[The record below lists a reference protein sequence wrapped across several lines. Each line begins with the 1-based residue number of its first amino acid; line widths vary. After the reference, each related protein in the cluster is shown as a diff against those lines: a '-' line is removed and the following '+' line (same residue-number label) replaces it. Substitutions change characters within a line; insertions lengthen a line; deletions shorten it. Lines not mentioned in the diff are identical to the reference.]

1 MTELASSPVKRPREN
16 NKLNGSTITEGTIKM
31 YKRDP
36 AHRVFVNRSLNMAK
50 IKIFGF
56 DMDYTLAVYKS
67 PVYEDMGFEK
77 LKERLVAIGYPK
89 EIEDFKYDPAFP
101 CRGLWFDRQFGTLLK
116 VDCYGNVL
124 VAVHG
129 FRFMKSY
136 EIGKMYPNKYVQL
149 DENRIYVL
157 NTLFNIPETYMIA
170 CMIDFFISKKDYEQS
185 DMGVRCGDLFM
196 SYKSIFQDI
205 RNSVD
210 WVHFHGDMKDHT
222 VQNLEKFVHKDKRL
236 PLFLERIRQHGQK
249 TMIIT
254 NSDYKYT
261 NKIMEYLLDFPEFQ
275 QPEQGTKGRDWITF
289 FDYVVVDA
297 KKPMFFKDGTILRKV
312 DRATGSLSLGHHMG
326 PLEKGCVYSGGS
338 VDVISELVGAKGKD
352 VLYVGDHIFGDI
364 LKSKK
369 ERGWR
374 TFLVVPEMAQEL
386 KVWTEQKSLF
396 DQIENLECEM
406 ADSFRDLDSSTREI
420 PDISKYKKE
429 MMETVH
435 KLDLSYGMLGS
446 IFRSGSRQTFFSAQ
460 VQRYADLYTSNLLSL
475 LHYPF
480 TYMFRAPSMLMPH
493 ESTVDHDRH
502 YAVEDGDT
510 SLGLRQRPK
519 DFDIETPT
527 KIMRQNNVP
536 HLHANMPCK
545 VTHYHD
551 EDEDSDEDSSSAM
564 SDKSG

>member
-1 MTELASSPVKRPREN
+1 
-16 NKLNGSTITEGTIKM
+16 M

-89 EIEDFKYDPAFP
+89 EINEFKYDPAFP
-101 CRGLWFDRQFGTLLK
+101 CRGLWFDKQFGTLLK

-129 FRFMKSY
+129 FRFMKSW

-170 CMIDFFISKKDYEQS
+170 CMIDFFITKKDYEQS

-210 WVHFHGDMKDHT
+210 WVHYHGDMKDYT
-222 VQNLEKFVHKDKRL
+222 VQNLETYVHKDKRL

-261 NKIMEYLLDFPEFQ
+261 NKIMEYLLDFPETIKDWHLVCGVSVLVFIDFITMTIWTAVDPLVYEKTSLDTEKTGQ
-275 QPEQGTKGRDWITF
+275 DVFVEPYILTCSSKSYAWMGVIMAVKGLLLLFGAFIAVETRNIKMNLLNEAKEIALTIYTVLVLAGIGVPINF
-289 FDYVVVDA
+289 VVEKNID
-297 KKPMFFKDGTILRKV
+297 FK
-312 DRATGSLSLGHHMG
+312 
-326 PLEKGCVYSGGS
+326 
-338 VDVISELVGAKGKD
+338 
-352 VLYVGDHIFGDI
+352 
-364 LKSKK
+364 
-369 ERGWR
+369 
-374 TFLVVPEMAQEL
+374 
-386 KVWTEQKSLF
+386 
-396 DQIENLECEM
+396 
-406 ADSFRDLDSSTREI
+406 
-420 PDISKYKKE
+420 
-429 MMETVH
+429 
-435 KLDLSYGMLGS
+435 YGVTS
-446 IFRSGSRQTFFSAQ
+446 IFVILGTTVMLAACLFPKVYTVLKISVADESIMVANMRAQT
-460 VQRYADLYTSNLLSL
+460 VN
-475 LHYPF
+475 
-480 TYMFRAPSMLMPH
+480 APVDK
-493 ESTVDHDRH
+493 STVLKIQITQLESKLKK
-502 YAVEDGDT
+502 VED
-510 SLGLRQRPK
+510 
-519 DFDIETPT
+519 E
-527 KIMRQNNVP
+527 
-536 HLHANMPCK
+536 LHS
-545 VTHYHD
+545 Y
-551 EDEDSDEDSSSAM
+551 
-564 SDKSG
+564 KSNGVDG

>member
-1 MTELASSPVKRPREN
+1 MTELPSSPVKRPREN
-16 NKLNGSTITEGTIKM
+16 NKLNGSTVTEGNIKM

-36 AHRVFVNRSLNMAK
+36 AHRIYKTNVS
-50 IKIFGF
+50 FGRLKVEGSVLE
-56 DMDYTLAVYKS
+56 TLYKFKSGLYKS

-89 EIEDFKYDPAFP
+89 EINEFKYDPAFP

-129 FRFMKSY
+129 FRFMKSW

-170 CMIDFFISKKDYEQS
+170 CMIDFFITKKDYEQS

-210 WVHFHGDMKDHT
+210 WVHYHGDMKDYT
-222 VQNLEKFVHKDKRL
+222 VQNLETFVHKDKRL

-261 NKIMEYLLDFPEFQ
+261 NKIMEYLLDFPEVS
-275 QPEQGTKGRDWITF
+275 KVY
-289 FDYVVVDA
+289 YVVVDA

-326 PLEKGCVYSGGS
+326 PLEQGCVYSGGS

-396 DQIENLECEM
+396 DQIETLECEM
-406 ADSFRDLDSSTREI
+406 ADSFRNLDSSTRDV

-493 ESTVDHDRH
+493 ESTVDHDLT
-502 YAVEDGDT
+502 YAAEDGDT

-564 SDKSG
+564 SDKSA